1 MNNKKKDGMI
11 IAELVLSSNSLPNVM
26 SAHIHFFHDI
36 SMILL
41 AVSHILT
48 SVKFK
53 MIVEVRNQNFYLQH
67 NIFILIQLN

>member
-26 SAHIHFFHDI
+26 SAHIHFPHDV
-36 SMILL
+36 SMISL